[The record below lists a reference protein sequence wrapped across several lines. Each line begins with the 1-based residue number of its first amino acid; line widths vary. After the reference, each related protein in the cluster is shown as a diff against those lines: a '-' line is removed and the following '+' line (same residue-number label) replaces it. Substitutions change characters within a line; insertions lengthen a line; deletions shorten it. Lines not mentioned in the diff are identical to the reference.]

1 MKLSWTNFTESRKS
15 ASAENTVA
23 NSMGL
28 PMRNVRTL
36 IETKVIAAVTFC
48 GQTSDVKSIFRPRFL
63 PTSDGT
69 PPSIVFGNAFNQVP
83 AIVHV

>member
-1 MKLSWTNFTESRKS
+1 MKLSWTNFSESRKS
-15 ASAENTVA
+15 ASAESTVA

-28 PMRNVRTL
+28 PIKNVRTL

-48 GQTSDVKSIFRPRFL
+48 GQTRNVKSIFRPRVL

-69 PPSIVFGNAFNQVP
+69 PP
-83 AIVHV
+83 